1 MVNLSFLKRQK
12 EKKLFF
18 VLDIGTEAV
27 KALIFEKRQGKIS
40 VLGGGLEY
48 FDRFRALESGKFEI
62 EVTKKTISKAVE
74 EAQKESGAKT
84 SSVFLG
90 FSCDILKGRI
100 ISHSYKRKEER
111 NKFLFR
117 NFSNQVFIPKFLEFR
132 NKESEIKNIDEKEEG
147 EIKEA
152 VLREA
157 KKKIAESYALQ
168 KGILPQDI
176 QFQELRILETKL
188 DGYRIPSLL
197 GYDGRNADFRILAA
211 FLPKHFLE
219 ADLSNF
225 FSPPFIA
232 IIREMGF
239 KILEIRH
246 PVVGLL
252 SFLSQYPDALL
263 LDIGG
268 EVTQIFWVRQ
278 GILEE
283 ISEFKTGGKQFSQI
297 LSENLGL
304 SELEARNLKHR
315 YSKRDLTEESRKE
328 IGKLLKIPA
337 QLWFQGLKE
346 KLREIGAGVF
356 PSEIFIFG
364 GGAFLQELEY
374 VLEAGDWEDI
384 YFPPPIKV
392 KFIEPRDLI
401 NVEVKAKNLNSQYIA
416 SLLISLQSH
425 DKKIF

>member
-27 KALIFEKRQGKIS
+27 KALIFSTSPAEKADSGEENKGGKIS

-62 EVTKKTISKAVE
+62 EVVKKTILKTID
-74 EAQKESGAKT
+74 EAQKESGVNPHTNLCGVGVKT

-90 FSCDILKGRI
+90 LSCDIFQGRI
-100 ISHSYKRKEER
+100 ISQSYRRKE
-111 NKFLFR
+111 K
-117 NFSNQVFIPKFLEFR
+117 KT
-132 NKESEIKNIDEKEEG
+132 IDEKEEG

-197 GYDGRNADFRILAA
+197 GYEGQDVDFRILAT
-211 FLPKHFLE
+211 F
-219 ADLSNF
+219 F
-225 FSPPFIA
+225 FSPPVSPFREL
-232 IIREMGF
+232 IREMGF
-239 KILEIRH
+239 DILGFLQ
-246 PVVGLL
+246 PVEGIT
-252 SFLSQYPDALL
+252 SFLQQYPDALF

-268 EVTQIFWVRQ
+268 DITQIFWAKN

-283 ISEFKTGGKQFSQI
+283 ISEFKIGGKQFSQI
-297 LSENLGL
+297 LSDNLGL
-304 SELEARNLKHR
+304 SELEARTLKHR
-315 YSKRDLTEESRKE
+315 HSKRDLTEESRKIMRE
-328 IGKLLKIPA
+328 FLKIPC
-337 QLWFQGLKE
+337 QIWFRGLKE
-346 KLREIGAGVF
+346 KLRETGPGVF

-364 GGAFLQELEY
+364 GGALLPEIEEILET
-374 VLEAGDWEDI
+374 GDWEDI
-384 YFPPPIKV
+384 YFSQPIQV
-392 KFIEPRDLI
+392 KLIEPKDLMDI
-401 NVEVKAKNLNSQYIA
+401 EQKAKNLNSQNIP
-416 SLLISLQSH
+416 SLLISYSA
-425 DKKIF
+425 K

>member
-1 MVNLSFLKRQK
+1 MVNLSFLKRQ
-12 EKKLFF
+12 EEEKLFF

-40 VLGGGLEY
+40 VLGAGLEY
-48 FDRFRALESGKFEI
+48 FDRFSVLESGKFEI

-74 EAQKESGAKT
+74 EAQKEQGAKT

-100 ISHSYKRKEER
+100 ISHSLERKE
-111 NKFLFR
+111 K
-117 NFSNQVFIPKFLEFR
+117 
-132 NKESEIKNIDEKEEG
+132 KNVDEKEEG
-147 EIKEA
+147 EIKET

-176 QFQELRILETKL
+176 QFQELRILETKI
-188 DGYRIPSLL
+188 DGYRVPSLL
-197 GYDGRNADFRILAA
+197 GYDGRNADFKILAT
-211 FLPKHFLE
+211 FLPKYYLE
-219 ADLSNF
+219 SNF
-225 FSPPFIA
+225 SNFISPPIIP

-246 PVVGLL
+246 PIVGLL
-252 SFLSQYPDALL
+252 SFLSRYPDALL

-283 ISEFKTGGKQFSQI
+283 ISEFETGGRQFSQI

-315 YSKRDLTEESRKE
+315 YSKRDLTEESRRE
-328 IGKLLKIPA
+328 IGKLLKIPT
-337 QLWFQGLKE
+337 QIWFQGLKE

-364 GGAFLQELEY
+364 GGAFLQEMED
-374 VLEAGDWEDI
+374 VLESGDWEDI

-392 KFIEPRDLI
+392 KFIEPRVFISEFSKSSFPSEKSEGRIRNKEWDLI
-401 NVEVKAKNLNSQYIA
+401 NVEVKAKNLNSQYIP
-416 SLLISLQSH
+416 SLLISLNSL
-425 DKKIF
+425 KINLDF